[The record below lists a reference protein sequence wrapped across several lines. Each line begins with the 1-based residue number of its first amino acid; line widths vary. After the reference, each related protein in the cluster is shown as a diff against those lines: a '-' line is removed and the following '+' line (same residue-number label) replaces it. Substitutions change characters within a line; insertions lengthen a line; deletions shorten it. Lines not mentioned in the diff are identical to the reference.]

1 MTLEDMK
8 KLEKWRNGL
17 FCFRGESS
25 SGMALVYSTLLCL
38 QMTHLCSKRLL
49 GDRLRHVHFLHSHN
63 PQSFM
68 SLCSNTFWYITM
80 KFIIIIWWKEP
91 WSFLH
96 SLILSVR
103 RIREDDAFLW
113 ICFLN
118 CKIWA
123 IDWISKVPFVKL
135 YLMILYICI

>member
-8 KLEKWRNGL
+8 KLGKWRNGL
-17 FCFRGESS
+17 FYFRGESS
-25 SGMALVYSTLLCL
+25 SGVALVYSTLLCL
-38 QMTHLCSKRLL
+38 QMIHLCSKRLL
-49 GDRLRHVHFLHSHN
+49 GDQLRQVHFLHSHIL
-63 PQSFM
+63 QSFI
-68 SLCSNTFWYITM
+68 SFCSNTFWYITV

-91 WSFLH
+91 RCFLH
-96 SLILSVR
+96 SLILWG
-103 RIREDDAFLW
+103 EYEKMMPFLW

-123 IDWISKVPFVKL
+123 IDWISKVPFVQL